1 MEPALTMAW
10 NPCSASRGMSAHH
23 PLETALTIPWN
34 THAQRQSRVQ
44 HVTEIQ
50 DFAVQFTQFHH
61 QRRTSNQLEI
71 RWSFPNYF

>member
-34 THAQRQSRVQ
+34 TQSPAMWRSGFILAFRIGSGPSLLW
-44 HVTEIQ
+44 TAPLMTIQ
-50 DFAVQFTQFHH
+50 TLV
-61 QRRTSNQLEI
+61 
-71 RWSFPNYF
+71 